1 VRGLEFRAHSVSQG
15 GDICRVEVLARYASV
30 VHPERIHGPPT
41 GPPVPGLDPRL
52 RRAGTWVRLFLADG
66 SRVRESLLVGP
77 CFINHVST
85 LMLGNLPNIRR
96 KMCAAKMFDHY

>member
-1 VRGLEFRAHSVSQG
+1 MGAHTAAGARLGSALATRGYL
-15 GDICRVEVLARYASV
+15 
-30 VHPERIHGPPT
+30 
-41 GPPVPGLDPRL
+41 
-52 RRAGTWVRLFLADG
+52 GTLFFG
-66 SRVRESLLVGP
+66 RFRVRESLLVGP